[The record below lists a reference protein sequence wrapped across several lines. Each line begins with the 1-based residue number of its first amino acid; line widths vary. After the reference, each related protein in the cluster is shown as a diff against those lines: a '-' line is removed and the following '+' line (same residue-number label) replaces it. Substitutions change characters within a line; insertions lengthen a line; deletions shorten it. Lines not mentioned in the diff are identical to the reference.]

1 MPPLA
6 RRVSLWGVALVALT
20 ASLSGCGEQAETQE
34 VDLQPTISRYR
45 AYLEKESRELLTWL
59 RQLRARVAA
68 GDRAGAQSRFASSRV
83 PYGHLEPAAQL
94 LGLDVRMDGD
104 PGEPPTARSQGYD
117 GLERAL
123 WSGTTRSAMAPSSR
137 LLAAAQELNR
147 RVGAAELP
155 PQEIAPAARRVLED
169 VTAVELRGKESP
181 YAHIDIADTAADV
194 EGAEAAFDAV
204 KPLLEARDA
213 KLNAAL
219 ERRFAEAFRTLSD
232 FGILARSSEPQ
243 RVDSPGTSFVLF
255 TVRSPA
261 EIANL
266 RRRVEA
272 VSELLAQAETVTRA
286 AGS

>member
-6 RRVSLWGVALVALT
+6 RRIALWAVTMVAFA
-20 ASLSGCGEQAETQE
+20 AYLSSCGEQAETQE

-45 AYLEKESRELLTWL
+45 AYLRKESAELLTWL

-68 GDRAGAQSRFASSRV
+68 ADRAGAQSRFASSRV
-83 PYGHLEPAAQL
+83 PYGHLEPAAEL
-94 LGLDVRMDGD
+94 LGVDVRMDGD
-104 PGEPPTARSQGYD
+104 SGDPANRSQGYD
-117 GLERAL
+117 GLEQAL
-123 WSGTTRSAMAPSSR
+123 WSGGMRSAMLPSSR
-137 LLAAAQELNR
+137 LLADAQELNR
-147 RVGAAELP
+147 RVGTAQLP
-155 PQEIAPAARRVLED
+155 PREIVAATRRVLDD

-181 YAHIDIADTAADV
+181 YAHLDVADSAAAV
-194 EGAEAAFDAV
+194 EGADAAFDAV
-204 KPLLEARDA
+204 RPLLEARDA
-213 KLNAAL
+213 KLTAAL

-243 RVDSPGTSFVLF
+243 RVNSPGTSFVLF

-266 RRRVEA
+266 RHRVEA
-272 VSELLAQAETVTRA
+272 LSELFAQGEAVTRE